1 MAYLDV
7 SFLRRGQLYGH
18 DEGTRTDLKP
28 APLSTAKS
36 ATGAVLY
43 SMSGVGPGNRVPC
56 SRVKLLLDG
65 RAGQEQE
72 VQVERGRREVEKE
85 RSTERER
92 VEILGHLR
100 TSMEA

>member
-28 APLSTAKS
+28 APLGNAKS

-43 SMSGVGPGNRVPC
+43 SMSGVAHPW
-56 SRVKLLLDG
+56 
-65 RAGQEQE
+65 E
-72 VQVERGRREVEKE
+72 
-85 RSTERER
+85 
-92 VEILGHLR
+92 
-100 TSMEA
+100 